1 MPPDSTSDT
10 TSVSA
15 SQDWR
20 PSPWR
25 SGVQLV
31 GCVGAYVLLAGASYV
46 VLAQSLAGGVAL
58 AVLAGVV
65 LVRVFI
71 LQHDCAH
78 RSLFQRPVTNDR
90 VGVVLGM
97 LTLAPHAYWRAMH
110 LVHHGTSGD
119 LDRRGVGDIVTMT
132 TQEYLALKPAQR
144 LRYRLYRHPAILLGV
159 GPIFQFLLRFRMPGI
174 VPKERGPERRS
185 ILVTNLALVA
195 VHLAFLAL
203 GDWPRWLGVH
213 LIITQVAA
221 GLGIWL
227 FFVQHQVERPYWVP
241 RARWSLKGSALQGS
255 SHLKLPRAFEWLV
268 GAINLHH
275 VHHLKPQLPNY
286 LLRGYMEQHG
296 LADEG
301 VKLGLRDSVRAFR
314 LKVYDE
320 ATGRMTGFPSVHAG
334 HARTPLASPPS
345 IEPPGQLG
353 RLLTF
358 SGEER

>member
-1 MPPDSTSDT
+1 MSASATHGWRPDS
-10 TSVSA
+10 
-15 SQDWR
+15 
-20 PSPWR
+20 WR

-31 GCVGAYVLLAGASYV
+31 GSVGAFMSLTAASYGC
-46 VLAQSLAGGVAL
+46 LAHSIPLGVAL
-58 AVLAGVV
+58 AVLAGIV

-90 VGVVLGM
+90 VGLLLGI

-110 LVHHGTSGD
+110 LVHHSTSGD
-119 LDRRGVGDIVTMT
+119 LERRGVGDIVTMT
-132 TQEYLALKPAQR
+132 AQEYLALKPLER
-144 LRYRLYRHPAILLGV
+144 LRYRLYRHPMVLLGV

-174 VPKERGPERRS
+174 VPKERKVERRS
-185 ILVTNLALVA
+185 ILVTNLGLLT

-203 GDWPRWLGVH
+203 GDWPRWLVVQ

-241 RARWSLKGSALQGS
+241 RARWSLKDSALQGS
-255 SHLKLPRAFEWLV
+255 SHLVLPRAFEWVV

-275 VHHLKPQLPNY
+275 VHHLKPQIPNY
-286 LLRGYMEQHG
+286 LLRDYMVRNG
-296 LADEG
+296 LAAEG
-301 VKLGLRDSVRAFR
+301 VKLNLRESVLAFR

-320 ATGRMTGFPSVHAG
+320 ATGRMTGFPPVHEG
-334 HARTPLASPPS
+334 PARTPLAAPPS
-345 IEPPGQLG
+345 IEPSGQLG

>member
-1 MPPDSTSDT
+1 MPSDASNDSDSR
-10 TSVSA
+10 A
-15 SQDWR
+15 LPQDWR
-20 PSPWR
+20 ARTQR
-25 SGVQLV
+25 SVVQLV
-31 GCVGAYVLLAGASYV
+31 GWVGAYVLLAGGSYACLARSV
-46 VLAQSLAGGVAL
+46 VGGVAL

-78 RSLFQRPVTNDR
+78 RSLFQRPLTNDR
-90 VGVVLGM
+90 VGMVLGL

-110 LVHHGTSGD
+110 LVHHSSSGD

-132 TQEYLALKPAQR
+132 AREYLALKPSER
-144 LRYRLYRHPAILLGV
+144 LRYRLYRHPAVLLGV
-159 GPIFQFLLRFRMPGI
+159 GPIFQFMLRFRMPGI

-185 ILVTNLALVA
+185 ILVTNLALLA
-195 VHLAFLAL
+195 VHLAFLGL

-213 LIITQVAA
+213 LLITQVAA

-227 FFVQHQVERPYWVP
+227 FYVQHQVEQPYWVP
-241 RARWSLKGSALQGS
+241 RAQWSLKGSALQGS
-255 SHLKLPRAFEWLV
+255 SHLRLPRALEWLF

-275 VHHLKPQLPNY
+275 VHHLKPQVPNY
-286 LLRGYMEQHG
+286 LLRDYMEQHG
-296 LADEG
+296 LAEEG
-301 VKLGLRDSVRAFR
+301 VKLGLRESLLAFR

-320 ATGRMTGFPSVHAG
+320 ATGRMTGFPPVPAVQG
-334 HARTPLASPPS
+334 RPPVTAAPS
-345 IEPPGQLG
+345 IEPSGHLG

>member
-1 MPPDSTSDT
+1 MPSDASTVSDSRAQSR
-10 TSVSA
+10 
-15 SQDWR
+15 DWR
-20 PSPWR
+20 ARTQR
-25 SGVQLV
+25 SVVQLV

-46 VLAQSLAGGVAL
+46 FFAQSLVGGVAL

-110 LVHHGTSGD
+110 LVHHSTSGD

-132 TQEYLALKPAQR
+132 AQEYLALKPSQR
-144 LRYRLYRHPAILLGV
+144 LRYRLYRHPAVLLGV

-174 VPKERGPERRS
+174 VAKERRPERRS

-203 GDWPRWLGVH
+203 GDWPRWLVVH

-241 RARWSLKGSALQGS
+241 RAQWSLKGSALQGS
-255 SHLKLPRAFEWLV
+255 SHLVLPRAFEWLF

-275 VHHLKPQLPNY
+275 VHHLKPQIPNY

-296 LADEG
+296 LAEEG

-320 ATGRMTGFPSVHAG
+320 ATGRMTGFPPVHAG
-334 HARTPLASPPS
+334 QARTPLASPPS
-345 IEPPGQLG
+345 IEPTGQLG
-353 RLLTF
+353 RVLTF